1 MSALRSKQ
9 NLKLMGRDGEAI
21 SESTQVAGVALK
33 NCRLGR
39 TSQIRGSIVLQ
50 FTMTSQSCQFSW
62 RPSMPFTGP
71 IKHVINH
78 FLV

>member
-33 NCRLGR
+33 KLQAGEHLSNQRVH
-39 TSQIRGSIVLQ
+39 SFAVHHDISI
-50 FTMTSQSCQFSW
+50 
-62 RPSMPFTGP
+62 MP
-71 IKHVINH
+71 I
-78 FLV
+78 LLEA